1 MKCPRCQKDETK
13 VVDSRPVE
21 EEDAI
26 RRRRECEAC
35 GFRFSTYEQIEILG
49 LTVVKRDGH
58 KELYSREK
66 VERGVRQAFW
76 KLPHTDETLRK
87 IISGIEQDIQKKCI
101 NTEITS
107 GEVGDIVMKRLKRV
121 SKAAYIRFAAVY
133 RVFEDIEDF
142 KQEIDKL

>member
-35 GFRFSTYEQIEILG
+35 GFRFSTYEQIEILD
-49 LTVVKRDGH
+49 LTVMKRDGH
-58 KELYSREK
+58 RELYTREK

-87 IISGIEQDIQKKCI
+87 VISGIEQDIQKKSV
-101 NTEITS
+101 NSEITS
-107 GEVGDIVMKRLKRV
+107 SEVGDIVMKRLKRV

-142 KQEIDKL
+142 KAEINKL

>member
-107 GEVGDIVMKRLKRV
+107 GEVGDIVLKRLKRV

-142 KQEIDKL
+142 KQEINKL

>member
-133 RVFEDIEDF
+133 RVFEDIDDF
-142 KQEIDKL
+142 KQEINKL